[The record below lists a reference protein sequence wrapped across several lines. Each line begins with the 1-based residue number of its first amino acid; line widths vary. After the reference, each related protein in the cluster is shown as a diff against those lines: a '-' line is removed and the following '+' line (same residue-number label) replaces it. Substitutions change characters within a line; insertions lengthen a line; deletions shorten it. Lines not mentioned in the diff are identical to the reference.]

1 MLDKLLIKRLLVPLD
16 GSSLAE
22 SVLPASSYLAKKLN
36 TSVTLIHI
44 IEKDAPEK
52 VHGQRHLKH
61 SKQAEEYL
69 NAIAAKKIFNG
80 ITTEIHVHEEKVKD
94 VPKSIADHIKEL
106 NQDIVL
112 LCMHGNVR
120 LHGMIFGSVAQQ
132 VISRGST
139 PVLLINSETKN
150 LNYEFQFKNFLIP
163 LDGNPD
169 HEQALEYASGLAKLC
184 SAKMHLLTAIPN
196 FGTMSG
202 EVSAANRLLP
212 ATTTRMMDMLV
223 PDAKEYLENL
233 KVKYEQKELSITV
246 SASRNDPDAAIIET
260 AKVLRSDLIVLA
272 THGTKGAEAF
282 WAGSI
287 TPKIS
292 KASKVP
298 LLLVPVQNGLKK

>member
-1 MLDKLLIKRLLVPLD
+1 LDKFFIKRLLVPLD

-22 SVLPASSYLAKKLN
+22 SVLPAASYLAKKLN

-44 IEKDAPEK
+44 IEKDAPDK
-52 VHGQRHLKH
+52 VHGQLHLKQP
-61 SKQAEEYL
+61 KQAKDYL
-69 NAIAAKKIFNG
+69 NSIAALEIFNG
-80 ITTEIHVHEEKVKD
+80 IKTEIHVHEEKVKD

-112 LCMHGNVR
+112 LCAHGNVR
-120 LHGMIFGSVAQQ
+120 LHGMLFGSVAQQ

-139 PVLLINSETKN
+139 PVLLINPEAKN
-150 LNYEFQFKNFLIP
+150 LGNECRFKNFLIP

-169 HEQALEYASGLAKLC
+169 HEQALEYASGLARLC
-184 SAKMHLLTAIPN
+184 SANMHLVMGIPN

-202 EVSAANRLLP
+202 EVSPANRFLP

-223 PDAKEYLENL
+223 PDAEEYLNNL
-233 KVKYEQKELSITV
+233 KLKYEQKEIKITV
-246 SASRNDPDAAIIET
+246 SASRNDPEIAIIDT
-260 AKVLRSDLIVLA
+260 AKILNSDLIVLA

-292 KASKVP
+292 RASKIP
-298 LLLVPVQNGLKK
+298 LLLVPVQNSKK